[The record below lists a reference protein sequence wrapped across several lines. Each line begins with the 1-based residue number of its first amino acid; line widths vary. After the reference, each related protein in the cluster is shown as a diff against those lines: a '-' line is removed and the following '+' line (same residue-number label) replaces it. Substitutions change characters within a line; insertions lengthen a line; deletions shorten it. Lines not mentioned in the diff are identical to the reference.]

1 MEPKQL
7 ISAAFAVAVVAACH
21 ASVSAG
27 VGQTSTTAAEQRT
40 DPGAV
45 EQVTAELVQARC
57 ARAYSCGDVGPGAR
71 WADNG
76 ACMSAVRRSVRDDLI
91 QRECKEGFDPQ
102 AVDGCLHAIR
112 DARCE
117 DTRDLRSTK
126 ACESALRCR

>member
-1 MEPKQL
+1 MEPKKL

-27 VGQTSTTAAEQRT
+27 VGQTSTTGAEQRT

-57 ARAYSCGDVGPGAR
+57 ARAYSCGDVGPNGR
-71 WADNG
+71 WEDDG
-76 ACMSAVRRSVRDDLI
+76 ACTIAVRRSVRDDLI

-102 AVDGCLHAIR
+102 AVDGCVRALR
-112 DARCE
+112 DARC
-117 DTRDLRSTK
+117 DARDVRSIK